1 MASNQTDVL
10 SYLLQ
15 SFLLLLILSAQ
26 QEISDGC
33 EQQTPWDR
41 GFKSF
46 SSVQN
51 IVATEKKTITYSF
64 WATHS
69 VLFVFLLT
77 YHPSSLKPL
86 NVFCLDL
93 SPLFFFLH
101 FYPLKKGIFFCVVRD
116 FIKALLNLQVI
127 LPNTFFFVSS
137 WQKCPKN
144 IWSRMLVPKFFKL
157 LFLEFTGN
165 NSRANQM
172 LEGKYFFLKYLVKK
186 WFKKTPQCFETIY
199 MATDTI
205 FFSVHLQMIS
215 DPKVRLFFRK

>member
-1 MASNQTDVL
+1 MDVNNKH
-10 SYLLQ
+10 
-15 SFLLLLILSAQ
+15 
-26 QEISDGC
+26 QEI
-33 EQQTPWDR
+33 

-46 SSVQN
+46 SC
-51 IVATEKKTITYSF
+51 TKHCCHREKNHNTFISG
-64 WATHS
+64 THS
-69 VLFVFLLT
+69 VLFVFLLI
-77 YHPSSLKPL
+77 YHPIPTETIKCFLSGPL
-86 NVFCLDL
+86 A
-93 SPLFFFLH
+93 SGFFFLH
-101 FYPLKKGIFFCVVRD
+101 FYPLKKGILFCVVRD
-116 FIKALLNLQVI
+116 FFKALLNLQVI
-127 LPNTFFFVSS
+127 LPRTFFFVSS

-144 IWSRMLVPKFFKL
+144 IWPGMLVPKFFKF